1 MLRFWAAQGLEI
13 SDPKHSREVYGALCG
28 VSSVARDAMTLSVAL
43 GYAGMNQAASTAA
56 LRLALLNEA
65 QAD

>member
-1 MLRFWAAQGLEI
+1 MLRFWAARGLEI
-13 SDPKHSREVYGALCG
+13 SDPKYSRAVYGALCG
-28 VSSVARDAMTLSVAL
+28 VSSVARDAMTLSVAM
-43 GYAGMNQAASTAA
+43 GYDGKDQAAYTAA